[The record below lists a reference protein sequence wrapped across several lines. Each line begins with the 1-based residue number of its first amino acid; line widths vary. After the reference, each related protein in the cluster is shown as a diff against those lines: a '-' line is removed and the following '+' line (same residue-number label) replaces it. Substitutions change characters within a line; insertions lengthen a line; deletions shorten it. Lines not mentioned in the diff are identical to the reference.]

1 MLQNFDVTAKL
12 KNLARRKITA
22 YETAKEFNGLIVAL
36 ILVKFVIMAVSIYSG
51 YSFFAYQMAGILQT
65 DAARIAFAVVLLAGL
80 EVINAYLL
88 EKFFKFLLKRNKGF
102 WRRCLALFALIA
114 LFFSISFYISCRGIE
129 LLKSDT
135 AETETELKH
144 QYGQTVADIDATA
157 AAKIAIL
164 DKSLSSIS
172 DWRGRYSV
180 AQAAKIDSLNRAK
193 IAVLADKAAALD
205 AAQTKYK
212 NDLAAAT
219 DAANQTGG
227 TYYNYVAVLMF
238 LQLLLNGVIVFF
250 LVKIFN
256 ENETDKVV
264 NESLQATAADFEQKA
279 GDMLD
284 GIINATTNQYFTAL
298 NNTLTIRAV
307 NRYKLPVLDVNNQ
320 AAPGIPAASIT
331 PGQNWQPSPE
341 PAAPHAPKVK
351 INGFLPPEPEPEPTP
366 GEDADQT
373 PEPTPEPATR
383 INENRIYDNRKPA
396 TPSPTAATDA
406 DGLAVCP
413 VCGRQF
419 IKNHKKQ
426 IYCCNDCRYQNQANK
441 TGRPFKMAGKTYL
454 PNH

>member
-366 GEDADQT
+366 ATDA
-373 PEPTPEPATR
+373 EPTPEPGAR
-383 INENRIYDNRKPA
+383 INENRIYENRKPA
-396 TPSPTAATDA
+396 TPSPTPATDA

-413 VCGRQF
+413 VCGRPF
-419 IKNHKKQ
+419 IRNHKKQ

>member
-1 MLQNFDVTAKL
+1 
-12 KNLARRKITA
+12 
-22 YETAKEFNGLIVAL
+22 
-36 ILVKFVIMAVSIYSG
+36 
-51 YSFFAYQMAGILQT
+51 
-65 DAARIAFAVVLLAGL
+65 
-80 EVINAYLL
+80 
-88 EKFFKFLLKRNKGF
+88 
-102 WRRCLALFALIA
+102 
-114 LFFSISFYISCRGIE
+114 
-129 LLKSDT
+129 
-135 AETETELKH
+135 
-144 QYGQTVADIDATA
+144 
-157 AAKIAIL
+157 
-164 DKSLSSIS
+164 
-172 DWRGRYSV
+172 
-180 AQAAKIDSLNRAK
+180 
-193 IAVLADKAAALD
+193 
-205 AAQTKYK
+205 
-212 NDLAAAT
+212 
-219 DAANQTGG
+219 
-227 TYYNYVAVLMF
+227 MF

-366 GEDADQT
+366 GADA
-373 PEPTPEPATR
+373 EPTPEPATR
-383 INENRIYDNRKPA
+383 INENRIYENRKPA
-396 TPSPTAATDA
+396 TPSPTPATDA

-413 VCGRQF
+413 VCGRPF
-419 IKNHKKQ
+419 IRNHKKQ